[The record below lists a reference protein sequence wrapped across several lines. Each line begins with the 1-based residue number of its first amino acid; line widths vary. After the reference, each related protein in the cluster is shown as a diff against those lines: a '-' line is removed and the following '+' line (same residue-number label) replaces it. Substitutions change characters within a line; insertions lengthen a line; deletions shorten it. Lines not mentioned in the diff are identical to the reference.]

1 MPKVTFEFKIGP
13 GEEDQDA
20 YQTFLAAEANARII
34 DEIKAYLRQKRKYTE
49 EVPESWSYVEEEIY
63 RIIGE
68 YS

>member
-1 MPKVTFEFKIGP
+1 VTKAIFEFKIGP
-13 GEEDQDA
+13 GEDDQAA
-20 YQTFLAAEANARII
+20 YETFLAAETNARII

-63 RIIGE
+63 RVIGD